1 MVMCNK
7 SKLFCIK
14 QTDIRLVLLT
24 FFLQV
29 HVFSTCFYFDISKE
43 VGGGDIL
50 TLAVGRQIWFSEIL
64 VFTSLVSVC
73 LFFLCVR

>member
-1 MVMCNK
+1 M
-7 SKLFCIK
+7 
-14 QTDIRLVLLT
+14 
-24 FFLQV
+24 

-64 VFTSLVSVC
+64 VFTSLVSVY
-73 LFFLCVR
+73 LFFSVCKVEYRG